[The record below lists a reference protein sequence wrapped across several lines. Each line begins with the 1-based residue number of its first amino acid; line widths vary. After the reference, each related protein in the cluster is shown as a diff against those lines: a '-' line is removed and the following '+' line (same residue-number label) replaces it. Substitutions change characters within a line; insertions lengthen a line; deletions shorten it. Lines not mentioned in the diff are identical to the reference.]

1 MRILKPKI
9 MHKLKPIIVP
19 LHLNRNSCMCVK
31 KGKKNKSS
39 SPSSIDLV
47 NNFLSNEGKTYRS
60 SPNA

>member
-1 MRILKPKI
+1 MRKLKPKI

-19 LHLNRNSCMCVK
+19 LHIKRNSCMCVK
-31 KGKKNKSS
+31 KKKQNKFS

-47 NNFLSNEGKTYRS
+47 NNFLRNEGKTYRS

>member
-1 MRILKPKI
+1 MRELKSKI

-31 KGKKNKSS
+31 KGKTKSS
-39 SPSSIDLV
+39 SPSSINLV
-47 NNFLSNEGKTYRS
+47 NTFLRNEGKTYRS